1 MSDIRQKRYNIMS
14 VENLM
19 ATSEEDLFKFEQK
32 GAGLDTN
39 NTLIFEEITRE
50 LEAYLARES
59 DADLTDGVFDFLT
72 TLANQ
77 VQEEFDEILDG
88 DSNKKRFRRAL
99 SKIFT
104 LLLITKV
111 DTAKKIKKILKI
123 GIETV
128 IYNMIRTKF
137 TEKRLPEKMRK
148 LPAWM
153 VNREYD
159 KKKTIYPFKIKQLLP
174 TQKSVN
180 ITKNGQLLKTTES
193 KYKFLNL
200 IFQWKKLPNL
210 LISSI

>member
-128 IYNMIRTKF
+128 I
-137 TEKRLPEKMRK
+137 
-148 LPAWM
+148 
-153 VNREYD
+153 
-159 KKKTIYPFKIKQLLP
+159 TI
-174 TQKSVN
+174 
-180 ITKNGQLLKTTES
+180 
-193 KYKFLNL
+193 
-200 IFQWKKLPNL
+200 
-210 LISSI
+210 

>member
-59 DADLTDGVFDFLT
+59 EADLTDGVFDFLT

-128 IYNMIRTKF
+128 I
-137 TEKRLPEKMRK
+137 
-148 LPAWM
+148 
-153 VNREYD
+153 
-159 KKKTIYPFKIKQLLP
+159 TI
-174 TQKSVN
+174 
-180 ITKNGQLLKTTES
+180 
-193 KYKFLNL
+193 
-200 IFQWKKLPNL
+200 
-210 LISSI
+210 